1 MQFLPKLDNS
11 VLFKEAY
18 NILSNNGCICIFP
31 EGTSHDRP
39 DFIKLKAGIAFMS
52 LGAMAEHNCKNVKI
66 VPVGLNYFNREKF
79 RSDVNIEFG
88 KPFEV
93 PTQWAEEFKTNK
105 RDVTEK
111 LLKEVESRMKAV
123 TLIAPTI
130 EELRSVLLFR
140 NVYVPKS
147 LKLSPTQV
155 SELNKRFIKG
165 YSMLKE
171 EPECKAMLSSGADY
185 IREID
190 ELGLDDKDVL
200 STEFEQKKM
209 KRKFILSVVMFIC
222 FLLFVTPMLLI
233 VLPFIIYVRKV
244 AEKERIAVS

>member
-1 MQFLPKLDNS
+1 LPKLDNS

-18 NILSNNGCICIFP
+18 NILSNEGAICIFP

-52 LGAMAEHNCKNVKI
+52 LGAMAEYNCKNVKI

-93 PTQWAEEFKTNK
+93 PSQWAEEFKTNK
-105 RDVTEK
+105 R
-111 LLKEVESRMKAV
+111 
-123 TLIAPTI
+123 
-130 EELRSVLLFR
+130 ELRAVLLFR

-147 LKLSPTQV
+147 LNLSPTQV

-165 YSMLKE
+165 YGMLKE
-171 EPECKAMLSSGADY
+171 EPEIKEMLKEGANY
-185 IREID
+185 ITEID
-190 ELGLDDKDVL
+190 ELGLEDKDVL
-200 STEFEQKKM
+200 STEFEHKTM
-209 KRKFILSVVMFIC
+209 KRKFLLSVVLFFC
-222 FLLFVTPMLLI
+222 FLLFVTPGLLI
-233 VLPFIIYVRKV
+233 VLPFIIYVRSI
-244 AEKERIAVS
+244 AEKERIAVSIIVKITY

>member
-1 MQFLPKLDNS
+1 MPKLDNS

-18 NILSNNGCICIFP
+18 NVLANDGCICIFP

-52 LGAMAEHNCKNVKI
+52 LGAMAEYNCKNVRI
-66 VPVGLNYFNREKF
+66 VPVGLNYYNREKF
-79 RSDVNIEFG
+79 RSEVNIEFG

-105 RDVTEK
+105 REVTEK

-123 TLIAPTI
+123 TLVAPSI
-130 EELRSVLLFR
+130 EELRAILLFR
-140 NVYVPKS
+140 SVYVPKS

-165 YSMLKE
+165 YGMLKDE
-171 EPECKAMLSSGADY
+171 EECKAMLKKGTDY

-190 ELGLDDKDVL
+190 ELGLEDKDVL
-200 STEFEQKKM
+200 SAEFEQRKM
-209 KRKFILSVVMFIC
+209 KRKFLLSVVMFVC
-222 FLLFVTPMLLI
+222 LLIFVTPGLII
-233 VLPFIIYVRKV
+233 VLPFIIYVRNV
-244 AEKERIAVS
+244 AEKERIAVSVY

>member
-1 MQFLPKLDNS
+1 
-11 VLFKEAY
+11 
-18 NILSNNGCICIFP
+18 
-31 EGTSHDRP
+31 
-39 DFIKLKAGIAFMS
+39 MS

-79 RSDVNIEFG
+79 RSEVNIEFG

-93 PTQWAEEFKTNK
+93 PSQWAEEFKTNK

-130 EELRSVLLFR
+130 EELRAVLLLR
-140 NVYVPKS
+140 KVYVPKT
-147 LKLSPTQV
+147 LKLSPTEV

-165 YSMLKE
+165 YSMLKDVA
-171 EPECKAMLSSGADY
+171 ECKEMLRQGTDY

-190 ELGLDDKDVL
+190 ELGLEDKDVL
-200 STEFEQKKM
+200 NTEFEQKKM
-209 KRKFILSVVMFIC
+209 KRKFLLSVVIF
-222 FLLFVTPMLLI
+222 FALLIFVTPMLLI
-233 VLPFIIYVRKV
+233 VLPFIVYVRKV
-244 AEKERIAVS
+244 AEKERLAVSLYLFNNDYYLI